1 MTCFILNILFLD
13 PIKST
18 AQDQPP
24 EERLKGSQSSLPSY
38 NEATSGQFSNHAK
51 NNSENSE
58 AAGRKKIIPVQSDFE
73 SSSPSPDPLQ
83 TPPSSQSPVPG
94 IRTSVRTSQSSFN
107 LARAQEPE
115 VSRKTVNK
123 LVISSHIDK
132 SLFIPDKKEF
142 T

>member
-1 MTCFILNILFLD
+1 MYLD

-18 AQDQPP
+18 AKDQPP

-38 NEATSGQFSNHAK
+38 NEATSGQFNNHT
-51 NNSENSE
+51 NNSNE
-58 AAGRKKIIPVQSDFE
+58 RKKIIPVQSDFE

-94 IRTSVRTSQSSFN
+94 IRSSVRTSQSSFN

-115 VSRKTVNK
+115 VSSESD
-123 LVISSHIDK
+123 SSLNHID
-132 SLFIPDKKEF
+132 
-142 T
+142 